1 MGGHYMKY
9 KNIILSCVGVIVL
22 VGGGVYIMHS
32 QNQLPSLVSS
42 KSSSRATE
50 SSQKTDLPH
59 TSKADNSTLI
69 LVNKQHVLDH
79 ELDFE
84 KSEMNG
90 IQYSQKIDEPLRK
103 FLNAA
108 KDAGH
113 PATLVSGYR
122 SKKYQ
127 EQVFN
132 ENVQQN
138 INNGMTESEAKKATR
153 AVIQT
158 PGASEHQTGL
168 AVDVMTDEYWQQYH
182 QLESDSDKTEGQ
194 KWLIEHAPDYGFV
207 LRYPKTE
214 AAKKSTGI
222 DYESWHFRYVGVE
235 NAKYMTKHNLTLEEY
250 DGLIQGQS
258 TK

>member
-1 MGGHYMKY
+1 MKY
-9 KNIILSCVGVIVL
+9 KNIILSCMGVVVL
-22 VGGGVYIMHS
+22 GVGGGYIMQRQHHATS
-32 QNQLPSLVSS
+32 SVSS
-42 KSSSRATE
+42 TSSSRASE
-50 SSQKTDLPH
+50 SSQKVDLPD
-59 TSKADNSTLI
+59 TAKADNATLI

-90 IQYSQKIDEPLRK
+90 IQYSQEIDGPLRK
-103 FLNAA
+103 FLNDA
-108 KDAGH
+108 KKAGH

-127 EQVFN
+127 EQVLN

-138 INNGMTESEAKKATR
+138 INNGMTESEAKKATH

-168 AVDVMTDEYWQQYH
+168 AVDVMTDEYWKQYH

-194 KWLIEHAPDYGFV
+194 KWLIKHAPDYGFI
-207 LRYPKTE
+207 LRYPKSE

-235 NAKYMTKHNLTLEEY
+235 NAKYMTKHKLTLEEY
-250 DGLIQGQS
+250 DDLIQGQS